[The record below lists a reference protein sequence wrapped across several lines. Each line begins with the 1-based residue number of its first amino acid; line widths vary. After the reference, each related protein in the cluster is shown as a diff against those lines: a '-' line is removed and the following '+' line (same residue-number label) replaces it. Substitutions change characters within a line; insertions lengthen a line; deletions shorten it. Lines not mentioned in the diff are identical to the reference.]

1 MQPIME
7 AELPNLLKEV
17 GLLPTVEG
25 VPTTQPKE
33 DGKLSFAEFFKIAKE
48 RLSKIDTAVLDAFEM
63 FDINRDGHVSKQEIK
78 TVMAQLGEAINNEK
92 VDSIVRAAD
101 IDSDGIISI
110 EEFHKSVYPALSTMV
125 RSAAEEMSK
134 KKREE
139 NASLESFK
147 IFDVDGDGFVTA
159 EEIKAVLNKLGRGAT
174 DEAVAAMIKA
184 ADVDGDGRIS
194 RNEFL

>member
-7 AELPNLLKEV
+7 SELPNLLKEV

-25 VPTTQPKE
+25 LPTQ
-33 DGKLSFAEFFKIAKE
+33 DGGKLSFAEFFKIVKE

-110 EEFHKSVYPALSTMV
+110 EEFQKSVYPALSTMV
-125 RSAAEEMSK
+125 RSAAAEMSK

-194 RNEFL
+194 LNEFL